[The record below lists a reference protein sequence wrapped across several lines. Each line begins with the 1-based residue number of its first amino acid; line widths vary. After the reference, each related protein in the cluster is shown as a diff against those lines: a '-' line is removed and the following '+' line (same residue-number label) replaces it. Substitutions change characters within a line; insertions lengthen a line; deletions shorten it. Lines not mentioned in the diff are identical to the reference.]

1 MGLKIIRNLV
11 IIILIVSLFTI
22 TAFASGP
29 GTINA
34 DDVNMRSGPSTNSE
48 VVMTLY
54 NGITVNIHGIHTDWY
69 EIDYLGYTGYV
80 YWQYITPGEEQ
91 VIYTLTAEPVV
102 EVEPTIEVP
111 ISAGPPITTG
121 QTIVDSAM
129 AYLGSAYTWGG
140 ESLDE
145 GGFDCSG
152 LVYTAYAENG
162 IKINRIAQEM
172 KNDGV
177 EVSLDELEVGDILLF
192 GSSIYNIW
200 HVGLYTGDGN
210 CIHSAYGIGVITQ
223 PIAEIQNMTLIS
235 ARRIM

>member
-1 MGLKIIRNLV
+1 MGLKIIRN
-11 IIILIVSLFTI
+11 IILIASLFTI

-34 DDVNMRSGPSTNSE
+34 DDVNMRAGPNTNSE
-48 VVMTLY
+48 VIMTLY
-54 NGITVNIHGIHTDWY
+54 NDTTVNIHGLHTDWY

-91 VIYTLTAEPVV
+91 VIYTLTAEPV
-102 EVEPTIEVP
+102 IEVP

-129 AYLGSAYTWGG
+129 VYLGSAYVWGG

-162 IKINRIAQEM
+162 IEINRIAQEM
-172 KNDGV
+172 KLNGV